1 MVVSSN
7 TESRFIYFAV
17 KSVLMH
23 RSTKLHFHFITDS
36 RTKTVLNSMLGTWLV
51 PGISHDYYDLE
62 NSWTRIRRSFSDSQ
76 AHRGCFG
83 TLSVKL
89 NLHLILPDSV
99 KGVTVIEPTSI
110 VNTELWSVIM
120 SCADHMITLCSGRCV
135 SYCHSDSTVLHNNT
149 IEEVLLWGAMALNL
163 HGIRSSPEKN
173 TWTQAVQSV
182 YECRANAVESFYK
195 VMQQSSMGTAT
206 RTEHTHSCLENAS
219 DFNNSHGQELCK
231 LVQEYDGNM
240 LRYTKI
246 AECTEG
252 MEPIVT
258 KAPSVKKFCDLF
270 TWERQTRRRELPFL
284 LEHSYNSS
292 DEYDVTLASH
302 LDYNRLDL
310 IERSIT
316 NWDGPVSFAIQ
327 VTESQVQG
335 VVDFILNSEILRER
349 RNISY
354 HLLFRIG
361 PSYPF
366 NALREL
372 AHRHVTTPYIFYSD
386 IDFVSSYRM
395 YTSIKQDLKAIGNMN
410 KIAIVIAA
418 FEADETDFK
427 IPHSK
432 SEMVELKLKDKV
444 RQVHCDYFNTGHGR
458 TDYKKWETA
467 TKPYSI
473 KWEDM
478 YEPYTLVATSVFSF
492 DPRFVARFHDK
503 ASHNTELHMAGFQY
517 LVLHDCFIVHLP
529 HPENAQNMGNLQ
541 KCSKQWYKD
550 WVKEKRKQYN
560 YTKGDVP
567 LVFFA
572 RR

>member
-1 MVVSSN
+1 MKCPQITKWHAIILGTLITISLIQVLGGYRLSHIHITKAFKDRSRAEPKLTEYKEAPLINGSLETRPTSDDQQPVHSEYYQVPDPHQENSRLPQLTNGDRESKVTFYQILETVKPANQKAPQLVSSDHSTYYQVPHTPSQSNGKAPQLTNGQEPQVTNKYYQMPQRNSAPNLQIELAHTVVHHCPTVHIAMVVSSN
-7 TESRFIYFAV
+7 TESRFIYIAV

-62 NSWTRIRRSFSDSQ
+62 KSWTRIRRSFSDSQ

-83 TLSVKL
+83 TLSIKL

-99 KGVTVIEPTSI
+99 KSVTVIEPTSI

-149 IEEVLLWGAMALNL
+149 MEEVLLWGAMALNL

-173 TWTQAVQSV
+173 TWTQAVQSA

-195 VMQQSSMGTAT
+195 VMQQSSMGTAN
-206 RTEHTHSCLENAS
+206 RNSHTERTHSCLENAS

-292 DEYDVTLASH
+292 DEYDVTLANH
-302 LDYNRLDL
+302 VDYNRLNL

-316 NWDGPVSFAIQ
+316 NWDGPVSLAIQ
-327 VTESQVQG
+327 VTESQV
-335 VVDFILNSEILRER
+335 
-349 RNISY
+349 
-354 HLLFRIG
+354 
-361 PSYPF
+361 
-366 NALREL
+366 
-372 AHRHVTTPYIFYSD
+372 
-386 IDFVSSYRM
+386 
-395 YTSIKQDLKAIGNMN
+395 
-410 KIAIVIAA
+410 
-418 FEADETDFK
+418 
-427 IPHSK
+427 
-432 SEMVELKLKDKV
+432 
-444 RQVHCDYFNTGHGR
+444 
-458 TDYKKWETA
+458 
-467 TKPYSI
+467 
-473 KWEDM
+473 
-478 YEPYTLVATSVFSF
+478 
-492 DPRFVARFHDK
+492 
-503 ASHNTELHMAGFQY
+503 
-517 LVLHDCFIVHLP
+517 
-529 HPENAQNMGNLQ
+529 
-541 KCSKQWYKD
+541 
-550 WVKEKRKQYN
+550 
-560 YTKGDVP
+560 
-567 LVFFA
+567 
-572 RR
+572 